1 MSKIVINILLTK
13 RKVRIIISK
22 KGEIKMRKIKKC
34 KGGEKVKTLTRNKVK
49 HEDGTLTK
57 EQLDQLMPILEEI
70 KRRRELGIQKYYTLE
85 ETMEI
90 LNKALEEE

>member
-1 MSKIVINILLTK
+1 
-13 RKVRIIISK
+13 
-22 KGEIKMRKIKKC
+22 MRKIKKC
-34 KGGEKVKTLTRNKVK
+34 KGGDKMKTLTRNKVK

-85 ETMEI
+85 EVMAELDQI
-90 LNKALEEE
+90 IEEAEKNTNL